1 MTMDSMES
9 MCPQSRSQLI
19 EIAFRVENN
28 QPIGVDRNVAAPAQQ
43 INIASAV
50 TRDNCRSEYFY

>member
-1 MTMDSMES
+1 MDSMES

-19 EIAFRVENN
+19 EIEFRVENN

-43 INIASAV
+43 IKIASAV
-50 TRDNCRSEYFY
+50 TQDNCRSEYLY